1 MEASFL
7 NFLLLVL
14 SGLGV
19 NWGSLDMI
27 ERMPSAFMDFCLFLL
42 GSSPVGLSIGLE
54 SALILEDGVGVA
66 AQRWVGS
73 TGVCRE
79 GVEEGLSWSER

>member
-27 ERMPSAFMDFCLFLL
+27 ERMPSAFMDFCLFLFGFFTGWVEHWTGIRL
-42 GSSPVGLSIGLE
+42 DLR
-54 SALILEDGVGVA
+54 
-66 AQRWVGS
+66 RW
-73 TGVCRE
+73 
-79 GVEEGLSWSER
+79 SWSSGPEVGRIDRGVS